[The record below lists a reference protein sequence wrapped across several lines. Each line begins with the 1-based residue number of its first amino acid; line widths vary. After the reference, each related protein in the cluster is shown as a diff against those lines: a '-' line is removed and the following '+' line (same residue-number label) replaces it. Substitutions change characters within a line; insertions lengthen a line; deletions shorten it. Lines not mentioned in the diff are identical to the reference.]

1 MFVPAK
7 LWSLTATEVQSLIER
22 DLLTVEAYATALL
35 SRIKSRDGIVKAWQ
49 HLDPDL
55 VLSQARDLDKVPCG
69 QRGRLHGV
77 AIGIKDIMNTK
88 DMPTEYGSALYK
100 GNQPNADASVV
111 DIVRRAGALIMGKTT
126 TTEFTV
132 LNSGPATTN
141 PHDPNRTPGGSSA
154 GSAAAVADFHV
165 PLSFG
170 TQTGGSVIRPASYT
184 GTYAMKPTF
193 NTISGGGIKVASL
206 EFDTIGYFARS
217 LEDLKL
223 LTDVLSISVEEPPE
237 ETALETMRVGFV
249 KSPFWSSA
257 GSGTLTAMEKAAEIL
272 NKHGVQVDYVE
283 FPDGFTDADALNR
296 MFKVIFVANGGV
308 SFYNDYLMDA
318 TKTKLDPEVRAS
330 VDEARKLS
338 RDEVRQA
345 FDYYASGPHS
355 CLCRTRRHA
364 GRLVTHSPPQ

>member
-1 MFVPAK
+1 
-7 LWSLTATEVQSLIER
+7 
-22 DLLTVEAYATALL
+22 
-35 SRIKSRDGIVKAWQ
+35 
-49 HLDPDL
+49 
-55 VLSQARDLDKVPCG
+55 
-69 QRGRLHGV
+69 
-77 AIGIKDIMNTK
+77 MNTK

-111 DIVRRAGALIMGKTT
+111 DIVRRAGALIM
-126 TTEFTV
+126 V
-132 LNSGPATTN
+132 LNPGPATTN

-206 EFDTIGYFARS
+206 EFDTIGYSARS

-223 LTDVLSISVEEPPE
+223 LTEILSISVEEPPE

-308 SFYNDYLMDA
+308 AFYNDYLMDA

-345 FDYYASGPHS
+345 FDYYAALRPVLDKIATKYSALITPSATDEAPVSLGDMGSPIFNSVWTAAHMPVIHIPAFAGPRGMPVGLS
-355 CLCRTRRHA
+355 LIACRNDDQHLLSVAKILSEPLMGEGGWQETLVCSEA
-364 GRLVTHSPPQ
+364 GLAPEP